1 VTATLLA
8 LLLAATPVQAAP
20 PPVAKARATEPGA
33 VDLTARPGKHAGG
46 MTRCSACHTPDD
58 WKKVTFSHE
67 RTGFPLT
74 GRHQV
79 VTCQACHLGG
89 RFSDPVPKAC
99 SACHRDVHA
108 RRMGAR
114 CDRCHDTGSWKEASF
129 GPEAHRRTN
138 FPLVGRHAVIPC
150 EQCHGDRRDRSFSR
164 PTSQC
169 IACHQADY
177 DRTALRSIPHAG
189 NFPTDCRGCHSTWRF
204 SPGTWAAHD
213 ACFAIRA
220 GPHAG
225 IKCRD
230 CHTAGL
236 PPIPPGPLTCTA
248 SPPAHCTGCHAH
260 SNKSEVDARHSSVPG
275 YLYSDQRCYECHRF
289 SSGTPSLVPVGRGGR
304 R

>member
-8 LLLAATPVQAAP
+8 LLLAAGTVPAAP
-20 PPVAKARATEPGA
+20 PATPRAPVPAPPRA
-33 VDLTARPGKHAGG
+33 VDLTPRPGAHAGG
-46 MTRCSACHTPDD
+46 ETRCGTCHTADD
-58 WKKVTFSHE
+58 WKKVSFSHE

-79 VTCQACHLGG
+79 VTCQACHRNG
-89 RFSDPVPKAC
+89 RFDEPVAKAC

-138 FPLVGRHAVIPC
+138 FPLTGRHAVIPC
-150 EQCHGDRRDRSFSR
+150 EQCHGDRRDRAFSR
-164 PTSQC
+164 PTTQC

-177 DRTALRSIPHAG
+177 DRTAARGIPHAG
-189 NFPTDCRGCHSTWRF
+189 TFDTDCRGCHSTWRF
-204 SPGTWAAHD
+204 TPGTWAAHD

-225 IKCRD
+225 IKCKD
-230 CHTAGL
+230 CHTLGL
-236 PPIPPGPLTCTA
+236 PPVLPPPLACDSRVLPANCMRCHDPLAHPAVSGFGA
-248 SPPAHCTGCHAH
+248 SN
-260 SNKSEVDARHSSVPG
+260 S
-275 YLYSDQRCYECHRF
+275 RCYECHRF
-289 SSGTPSLVPVGRGGR
+289 SAAAPKLAPLGRGAR
-304 R
+304 

>member
-1 VTATLLA
+1 VIATLLA
-8 LLLAATPVQAAP
+8 MLLAAPAARGAPQAPAHASNALHAP
-20 PPVAKARATEPGA
+20 A
-33 VDLTARPGKHAGG
+33 VDLAPHPGLHAGG
-46 MTRCSACHTPDD
+46 ETRCGSCHTAED
-58 WKKVTFSHE
+58 WKKVSFSHE

-79 VTCQACHLGG
+79 VACQACHVGG
-89 RFSDPVPKAC
+89 RFDEPVAKAC

-138 FPLVGRHAVIPC
+138 FPLTGRHAVIPC
-150 EQCHGDRRDRSFSR
+150 EQCHGDRRDRAYSR
-164 PTSQC
+164 PTTRC

-177 DRTALRSIPHAG
+177 DRTALASIPHAG

-213 ACFAIRA
+213 ACFSIRS

-225 IKCRD
+225 IKCKD
-230 CHTAGL
+230 CHTSGL
-236 PPIPPGPLTCTA
+236 PPVPVGPLTCVA
-248 SPPAHCTGCHAH
+248 SPPANCMKCHNAVEH
-260 SNKSEVDARHSSVPG
+260 PSVPG
-275 YLYSDQRCYECHRF
+275 FTPSNQRCYECHRF
-289 SSGTPSLVPVGRGGR
+289 ATGVPKMVPLGRGVR
-304 R
+304 P

>member
-1 VTATLLA
+1 VIATLIALMLTATPA
-8 LLLAATPVQAAP
+8 QATPPVAPKAPVSTAAATP
-20 PPVAKARATEPGA
+20 
-33 VDLTARPGKHAGG
+33 DLTPHPGRHAGG
-46 MTRCSACHTPDD
+46 ETRCGTCHTAED
-58 WKKVTFSHE
+58 WKKVSFSHE

-89 RFSDPVPKAC
+89 RFDEPVAKAC

-138 FPLVGRHAVIPC
+138 FPLTGRHAVIPC
-150 EQCHGDRRDRSFSR
+150 EQCHGDRRDRAFTR

-177 DRTALRSIPHAG
+177 DRTALGSIPHAG
-189 NFPTDCRGCHSTWRF
+189 AFPTDCRSCHSTWRF
-204 SPGTWAAHD
+204 SPATWAEHD
-213 ACFAIRA
+213 VCFAIRA

-225 IKCRD
+225 IKCKD
-230 CHTAGL
+230 CHQLPL
-236 PPIPPGPLTCTA
+236 PPVVAGQPLTC
-248 SPPAHCTGCHAH
+248 SPPGPPAHCTSCHTFPVQKPH
-260 SNKSEVDARHSSVPG
+260 PPVPG
-275 YLYSDQRCYECHRF
+275 YYFSDQRCYECHRF
-289 SSGTPSLVPVGRGGR
+289 TVATPSLAPLGRGVK
-304 R
+304 

>member
-1 VTATLLA
+1 VIAPLLA
-8 LLLAATPVQAAP
+8 LLLAATAVPAAP
-20 PPVAKARATEPGA
+20 PAAARPQEPA
-33 VDLTARPGKHAGG
+33 PAALHAADLTARPGKHAGG
-46 MTRCSACHTPDD
+46 MTRCGACHSAED

-79 VTCQACHLGG
+79 VSCQACHAGG
-89 RFSDPVPKAC
+89 RFDEPVPKAC

-150 EQCHGDRRDRSFSR
+150 EQCHGDRRDRAFAR
-164 PTSQC
+164 PTTQC
-169 IACHQADY
+169 LACHQADY
-177 DRTALRSIPHAG
+177 DRTALASIPHAG
-189 NFPTDCRGCHSTWRF
+189 AFPTDCRGCHSTWRF
-204 SPGTWAAHD
+204 SPATWPAHD

-225 IKCRD
+225 IKCKA
-230 CHTAGL
+230 CHSLGL
-236 PPIPPGPLTCTA
+236 PPIPPGPLTCVAT
-248 SPPAHCTGCHAH
+248 PPANCMGCHNPLEHPQNVAGFVA
-260 SNKSEVDARHSSVPG
+260 SNEK
-275 YLYSDQRCYECHRF
+275 CYTCHHF
-289 SSGTPSLVPVGRGGR
+289 SSGTPSLIPVGRGGR